1 MERRKWTSVSLSK
14 SQICFLDG
22 ISKACRFTG
31 GRKFTRTSIVR
42 VFVKVGMN
50 LDIDV
55 NGVKTEKEL
64 KEKILAS
71 FKLLH

>member
-1 MERRKWTSVSLSK
+1 MERGKWTSVSLNK

-22 ISKACRFTG
+22 ISKTCKFTG
-31 GRKFTRTSIVR
+31 GRKLTRASIIRALLR
-42 VFVKVGMN
+42 VGKK

-55 NGVKTEKEL
+55 NGVKTEEEL

-71 FKLLH
+71 FRAIP